1 LFSREVDTLDR
12 SEEEVMANPEAPRS
26 QEESAASDSLITR
39 RQVLGGMAG
48 IAGVAATSSLL
59 AACGPGTASSAP
71 AASSGGSA
79 PAPSTGGSAPAA
91 SLSGEVTL
99 GSNYSDA
106 VPKAAMQ
113 AAADSFTAATGIAVK
128 INTVDHGTF
137 QDQISSY
144 LQGTPDDV
152 WTWFS
157 GFRMRFF
164 AAQGLAT
171 DITDVWDKIG
181 SHYSEAFK
189 VGSTGDDGK
198 QYFVPIYLYPW
209 AVFYRKSVF
218 ADKGYAIPKTFD
230 ELKTLAAKIKTD
242 GLIPFAFGD
251 KDGWPAMGTFDILN
265 LRLNGYDFHV
275 NLMAGKEK
283 WTDPKVK
290 TVFDTFKEILPF
302 HQEGAAGRIWQDA
315 SATLVQKKAAMY
327 FHGMF
332 TSQQFQEAGQ
342 ADLDDLDFF
351 PYPDFGTQYDAEKA
365 LDAPIDGFALS
376 KAPKNLDGAK
386 AFLEHLAQPATQVAW
401 VTADKSNIAAAKDAD
416 TSSYNALQKKAAE
429 VIGSAQ
435 RITQFLDRDTNP
447 NFAGPNGMQAFLLQ
461 FLQDPNQDV
470 TALQKKIQD
479 FWDTL

>member
-1 LFSREVDTLDR
+1 
-12 SEEEVMANPEAPRS
+12 MANPETPN
-26 QEESAASDSLITR
+26 ASGIPSPANPVITR
-39 RQVLGGMAG
+39 RRVLGG
-48 IAGVAATSSLL
+48 IAGVGGLAAASAIL
-59 AACGPGTASSAP
+59 AACSSSGSSSAP
-71 AASSGGSA
+71 AASSGGGASL
-79 PAPSTGGSAPAA
+79 APSVAAGGSPAAGGSTGPAA

-99 GSNYSDA
+99 GSNYSDP
-106 VPKAAMQ
+106 VPKKAMQ
-113 AAADSFTAATGIAVK
+113 AAADSFTAKTGVTVK

-137 QDQISSY
+137 QNQISSY

-157 GFRMRFF
+157 GYRMRFF
-164 AAQGLAT
+164 AAQGLAS
-171 DITDVWDKIG
+171 DISDVWAKLAP
-181 SHYSEAFK
+181 HYTDAFK

-218 ADKGYAIPKTFD
+218 QQKGYEIPTTF
-230 ELKTLAAKIKTD
+230 EQLKTLATKIQSD

-265 LRLNGYDFHV
+265 LRLNGYQFHV
-275 NLMAGKEK
+275 DLMAGKEK

-315 SATLVQKKAAMY
+315 STTLLQKKAAMY

-332 TSQQFQEAGQ
+332 TSQQFQAAGQ

-351 PYPDFGTQYDAEKA
+351 PYPTFGTQYDAEKA

-376 KAPKNLDGAK
+376 KAPKNLDNAK
-386 AFLEHLAQPATQVAW
+386 AFVEHLGQPDTQVAW
-401 VTADKSNIAAAKDAD
+401 VTADVSNIAAAKDAD
-416 TSSYNALQKKAAE
+416 TSKYTPLQKKAAE
-429 VIGSAQ
+429 VIGQAQ

-470 TALQKKIQD
+470 AALQKKIQD

>member
-1 LFSREVDTLDR
+1 LFSKALDPRDR
-12 SEEEVMANPEAPRS
+12 SEEEIMANPEAPRAHDRP
-26 QEESAASDSLITR
+26 AASDTLITR

-48 IAGVAATSSLL
+48 VAGAAAAGGLL
-59 AACGPGTASSAP
+59 AACGP
-71 AASSGGSA
+71 
-79 PAPSTGGSAPAA
+79 STGGSPAA
-91 SLSGEVTL
+91 TAAPPSVAPGESSGPAPSLTGEVTL

-106 VPKAAMQ
+106 VPMKAMQ
-113 AAADSFTAATGIAVK
+113 EAADSFTAETGIPVK

-164 AAQGLAT
+164 AEQGLAT
-171 DITDVWDKIG
+171 DISDIWSKIEPMYG
-181 SHYSEAFK
+181 EAFK
-189 VGSTGDDGK
+189 VGSTGNDGK
-198 QYFVPIYLYPW
+198 QYFIPIYLYPW
-209 AVFYRKSVF
+209 AVFYRKSLF
-218 ADKGYAIPKTFD
+218 EEKGYEIPTTFD
-230 ELKTLAAKIKTD
+230 QLKTLAAKIQAD
-242 GLIPFAFGD
+242 GLVPFAFGD

-275 NLMAGKEK
+275 GLMAGEQS
-283 WTDPKVK
+283 WTDPKIK

-302 HQEGAAGRIWQDA
+302 HQAGAAGRIWQDA
-315 SATLVQKKAAMY
+315 SQSLVQKESAMY

-351 PYPDFGTQYDAEKA
+351 SYPDFGTQYDAEKA

-376 KAPKNLDGAK
+376 KAPKNIDAAK
-386 AFLEHLAQPATQVAW
+386 AFLEHLAQPETQVAW
-401 VTADKSNIAAAKDAD
+401 VTADKSNIAASKDAD
-416 TSSYNALQKKAAE
+416 TSGYTPLQKKAAE
-429 VIGSAQ
+429 VIGGAQ

-447 NFAGPNGMQAFLLQ
+447 NFAGPNGMQAFLLE
-461 FLQDPNQDV
+461 FLQNPDQDV
-470 TALQKKIQD
+470 AALQSKIQA

>member
-1 LFSREVDTLDR
+1 
-12 SEEEVMANPEAPRS
+12 MANPEAPRS
-26 QEESAASDSLITR
+26 PDEQSPSNPLVSR
-39 RQVLGGMAG
+39 RKVLGG
-48 IAGVAATSSLL
+48 IAGVAGLAAVPSLL
-59 AACGPGTASSAP
+59 AACGPGATTAPGSPGGSVAPGGSTPPSSAGP
-71 AASSGGSA
+71 G
-79 PAPSTGGSAPAA
+79 A
-91 SLSGEVTL
+91 SLTGEVTL
-99 GSNYSDA
+99 GSNYSDE
-106 VPKAAMQ
+106 VPKKAMQ
-113 AAADSFTAATGIAVK
+113 AAADSFTANTGIPVK
-128 INTVDHGTF
+128 INTVAHNTF

-171 DITDVWDKIG
+171 DISDVWAKLEP
-181 SHYSEAFK
+181 HYTEAFK

-209 AVFYRKSVF
+209 AVFYRKSLF
-218 ADKGYAIPKTFD
+218 AEKGYEIPTTFD
-230 ELKTLAAKIKTD
+230 QLKTLATKIQGDNLT
-242 GLIPFAFGD
+242 PFAFGD

-302 HQEGAAGRIWQDA
+302 HQAGAAGRIWQDA
-315 SATLVQKKAAMY
+315 SATLLQKKAAMY

-351 PYPDFGTQYDAEKA
+351 PYPAFGTQYDAEKA

-376 KAPKNLDGAK
+376 KAPKNMDAAK
-386 AFLEHLAQPATQVAW
+386 AFVEHLGQPATQVAW
-401 VTADKSNIAAAKDAD
+401 VSADKSNIAAAKDAD
-416 TSSYNALQKKAAE
+416 TSGYTPLQKKAAE
-429 VIGSAQ
+429 VIGAAQ

-447 NFAGPNGMQAFLLQ
+447 NFAGPNGMQAFLLS

-470 TALQKKIQD
+470 AALQKKIQD

>member
-1 LFSREVDTLDR
+1 
-12 SEEEVMANPEAPRS
+12 MANPEAPRS
-26 QEESAASDSLITR
+26 PDGPSPSNPSISR
-39 RQVLGGMAG
+39 RQVLGG
-48 IAGVAATSSLL
+48 IAGVAGLAAVPSLL
-59 AACGPGTASSAP
+59 AACGPGATTAPTTSG
-71 AASSGGSA
+71 AASVPPAGST
-79 PAPSTGGSAPAA
+79 PPSSVGPGA
-91 SLSGEVTL
+91 SLTGEVTL
-99 GSNYSDA
+99 GSNYSDEI
-106 VPKAAMQ
+106 PKKAMQ
-113 AAADSFTAATGIAVK
+113 AAADSFTAKTSIPVK

-171 DITDVWDKIG
+171 DISDVWAKLEP
-181 SHYSEAFK
+181 HYTEAFK
-189 VGSTGDDGK
+189 VGSTGDDSK

-209 AVFYRKSVF
+209 AVFYRKSLWTE
-218 ADKGYAIPKTFD
+218 KGWEIPKTFD
-230 ELKTLAAKIKTD
+230 ELKTLATKIQGAGIT
-242 GLIPFAFGD
+242 PFAFGD

-265 LRLNGYDFHV
+265 LRLNGYQFHV
-275 NLMAGKEK
+275 DLMAGKEK
-283 WTDPKVK
+283 WSDPKVK

-302 HQEGAAGRIWQDA
+302 HQAGAAGRIWQDA
-315 SATLVQKKAAMY
+315 SKTLVQKKAAMY

-351 PYPDFGTQYDAEKA
+351 PYPDFGTEFDAEKA

-376 KAPKNLDGAK
+376 KAPKNLDAAK
-386 AFLEHLAQPATQVAW
+386 AFLEHLGQPDTQVAW
-401 VTADKSNIAAAKDAD
+401 VSADKSNIAAAKDAD
-416 TSSYNALQKKAAE
+416 TSGYTPLQKKAAE
-429 VIGSAQ
+429 VIGAAQ

-447 NFAGPNGMQAFLLQ
+447 NFAGPNGMQQFLLS

-470 TALQKKIQD
+470 AALQKKIQD

>member
-1 LFSREVDTLDR
+1 MTGHPGRAGH
-12 SEEEVMANPEAPRS
+12 EEEVMANADVPRS
-26 QEESAASDSLITR
+26 QGEQAMSRPLTR
-39 RQVLGGMAG
+39 RQVLGG
-48 IAGVAATSSLL
+48 IAGVAGLAAAPNVL
-59 AACGPGTASSAP
+59 AACSPSGGAASPAGSP
-71 AASSGGSA
+71 AASAPGSQ
-79 PAPSTGGSAPAA
+79 PVSSAAA

-106 VPKAAMQ
+106 VPKGAMQ
-113 AAADSFTAATGIAVK
+113 EAADSFTAKTGVNVN

-164 AAQGLAT
+164 AEQGLAT
-171 DITDVWDKIG
+171 DISDIWAKIEPMYG
-181 SHYSEAFK
+181 EAFK
-189 VGSTGDDGK
+189 VGSTGNDGK
-198 QYFVPIYLYPW
+198 QYFIPIYLYPW
-209 AVFYRKSVF
+209 AVFYRKSLF
-218 ADKGYAIPKTFD
+218 AEKGYEIPTTFD
-230 ELKTLAAKIKTD
+230 ELKTLATKIQSD
-242 GLIPFAFGD
+242 GLVPFAFGD

-275 NLMAGKEK
+275 NLMAGEET
-283 WTDPKVK
+283 WTDPKVT
-290 TVFDTFKEILPF
+290 TVFETFKEVLPF

-332 TSQQFQEAGQ
+332 TSQQFQEAGE
-342 ADLDDLDFF
+342 ADLEDLDFF

-376 KAPKNLDGAK
+376 KAPKNLDAAK
-386 AFLEHLAQPATQVAW
+386 AFLEHLAQPETQVAW
-401 VTADKSNIAAAKDAD
+401 VTTDKSNIAASKDAD
-416 TSSYNALQKKAAE
+416 TSGYTGLQKKAAE
-429 VIGSAQ
+429 VIGGAQ

-447 NFAGPNGMQAFLLQ
+447 NFAGPNGMQAFLLD
-461 FLQDPNQDV
+461 FLQNPDQDLPG
-470 TALQKKIQD
+470 LQKKIQD

>member
-1 LFSREVDTLDR
+1 
-12 SEEEVMANPEAPRS
+12 MANAEAPRS
-26 QEESAASDSLITR
+26 PEPSPSNPQMSR
-39 RQVLGGMAG
+39 RQVLGG
-48 IAGVAATSSLL
+48 IAGVAGLATVPSLL
-59 AACGPGTASSAP
+59 AACGPGASTAPSTATGGSQPP
-71 AASSGGSA
+71 AASTPPS
-79 PAPSTGGSAPAA
+79 STGPAA
-91 SLSGEVTL
+91 SLTGEVTL
-99 GSNYSDA
+99 GSNYSDE
-106 VPKAAMQ
+106 VPKKAMQ
-113 AAADSFTAATGIAVK
+113 AAADSFTAKTGIPVK
-128 INTVDHGTF
+128 INTVAHGTF

-171 DITDVWDKIG
+171 DITDVWSKIG
-181 SHYSEAFK
+181 THYGEAFK

-209 AVFYRKSVF
+209 AVFYRKSLF
-218 ADKGYAIPKTFD
+218 AEKGYEIPKTYD
-230 ELKTLAAKIKTD
+230 ELKTLATKIQGD
-242 GLIPFAFGD
+242 GLTPFAFGD

-265 LRLNGYDFHV
+265 LRLNGYQFHV
-275 NLMAGKEK
+275 DLMAGKEK
-283 WTDPKVK
+283 WSDPKVK
-290 TVFDTFKEILPF
+290 TVFDTFKELLPF
-302 HQEGAAGRIWQDA
+302 HQQGAAGRIWQDA
-315 SATLVQKKAAMY
+315 STTLVQKKAAMY

-351 PYPDFGTQYDAEKA
+351 PYPDFGTQWDAEKA

-376 KAPKNLDGAK
+376 KAPKNLDAAK
-386 AFLEHLAQPATQVAW
+386 AFLEHLAQPETQVAW
-401 VTADKSNIAAAKDAD
+401 VSADKSNIAAAKDAD
-416 TSSYNALQKKAAE
+416 TSGYTALQKKAAE
-429 VIGSAQ
+429 VIGGAQ

-461 FLQDPNQDV
+461 FLQDPNQDIA
-470 TALQKKIQD
+470 ALQKKIQD

>member
-1 LFSREVDTLDR
+1 
-12 SEEEVMANPEAPRS
+12 MANPEAPK
-26 QEESAASDSLITR
+26 ASGIPSPGNPLITR
-39 RQVLGGMAG
+39 RRVLGG
-48 IAGVAATSSLL
+48 IAGVGGLAAASAVL
-59 AACGPGTASSAP
+59 AACSTSGSSSSP
-71 AASSGGSA
+71 AASSGGGGASA
-79 PAPSTGGSAPAA
+79 AAPSTGGGASSPAA
-91 SLSGEVTL
+91 SAGGEVTL
-99 GSNYSDA
+99 GSNYSDP
-106 VPKAAMQ
+106 VPKKAMQ
-113 AAADSFTAATGIAVK
+113 AAADSFTQKTGITVK

-137 QDQISSY
+137 QNQISSY

-157 GFRMRFF
+157 GYRMRFF
-164 AAQGLAT
+164 ASQGLAY
-171 DITDVWDKIG
+171 DISDVWAKLAP
-181 SHYSEAFK
+181 HYTDAFK

-209 AVFYRKSVF
+209 AVFYRKSLF
-218 ADKGYAIPKTFD
+218 QDKGYEIPTTYD
-230 ELKTLAAKIKTD
+230 QLKTLAAKIKGD

-251 KDGWPAMGTFDILN
+251 KDGWPAMGTFDILD
-265 LRLNGYDFHV
+265 LRLNGYQFHV
-275 NLMAGKEK
+275 DLMAGKEK

-315 SATLVQKKAAMY
+315 STTLLQKKAAMY

-332 TSQQFQEAGQ
+332 TSQQFQQAGQ

-351 PYPDFGTQYDAEKA
+351 PYPAFGTQYDAEKA

-386 AFLEHLAQPATQVAW
+386 AFVEHLGQPDTQVAW
-401 VTADKSNIAAAKDAD
+401 VTADVSNIAAAKDVD
-416 TSSYNALQKKAAE
+416 TSKYTPLQKKAAE
-429 VIGSAQ
+429 VIGQAQ

-461 FLQDPNQDV
+461 FIQDPNQDV
-470 TALQKKIQD
+470 AALQKKIQD

>member
-1 LFSREVDTLDR
+1 
-12 SEEEVMANPEAPRS
+12 MANAEAPRS
-26 QEESAASDSLITR
+26 PEPSPSNPQISR
-39 RQVLGGMAG
+39 RQVLGG
-48 IAGVAATSSLL
+48 IAGVAGLATVPSLL
-59 AACGPGTASSAP
+59 AACGPGASTAPSTATGGSQPP
-71 AASSGGSA
+71 AASTPPS
-79 PAPSTGGSAPAA
+79 STGPAA
-91 SLSGEVTL
+91 SLTGEVTL
-99 GSNYSDA
+99 GSNYSDE
-106 VPKAAMQ
+106 VPKKAMQ
-113 AAADSFTAATGIAVK
+113 AAADSFTAKTGIPVK
-128 INTVDHGTF
+128 INTVAHGTF

-171 DITDVWDKIG
+171 DITDVWSKIG
-181 SHYSEAFK
+181 THYGEAFK

-209 AVFYRKSVF
+209 AVFYRKSLF
-218 ADKGYAIPKTFD
+218 AEKGYEIPKTYD
-230 ELKTLAAKIKTD
+230 ELKTLATKIQGD
-242 GLIPFAFGD
+242 GLTPFAFGD

-265 LRLNGYDFHV
+265 LRLNGYQFHV
-275 NLMAGKEK
+275 DLMAGKEK
-283 WTDPKVK
+283 WSDPKVK
-290 TVFDTFKEILPF
+290 TVFDTFKELLPF
-302 HQEGAAGRIWQDA
+302 HQQGAAGRIWQDA
-315 SATLVQKKAAMY
+315 STTLVQKKAAMY

-351 PYPDFGTQYDAEKA
+351 PYPDFGTQWDAEKA

-376 KAPKNLDGAK
+376 KAPKNLDAAK
-386 AFLEHLAQPATQVAW
+386 AFLEHLAQPETQVAW

-416 TSSYNALQKKAAE
+416 TSGYTALQKKAAE
-429 VIGSAQ
+429 VIGGAQ

-461 FLQDPNQDV
+461 FLQDPNQDIA
-470 TALQKKIQD
+470 ALQKKIQD

>member
-1 LFSREVDTLDR
+1 LCGSPGRADH
-12 SEEEVMANPEAPRS
+12 EEEVMANPAAPRS
-26 QEESAASDSLITR
+26 QGEQTMSTRPLTR
-39 RQVLGGMAG
+39 RQVLGG
-48 IAGVAATSSLL
+48 IAGVAGLAAAPSVL
-59 AACGPGTASSAP
+59 AACGPGGTAP
-71 AASSGGSA
+71 TTAASAAPPASQPAGSV
-79 PAPSTGGSAPAA
+79 PAP

-106 VPKAAMQ
+106 VPKGAMQ
-113 AAADSFTAATGIAVK
+113 EAADSFTANTGVTVK

-164 AAQGLAT
+164 AEQGLAT
-171 DITDVWDKIG
+171 DISDIWAKIEPMYG
-181 SHYSEAFK
+181 EAFK
-189 VGSTGDDGK
+189 VGSTGNDGK
-198 QYFVPIYLYPW
+198 QYFIPIYLYPW
-209 AVFYRKSVF
+209 AVFYRKSLF
-218 ADKGYAIPKTFD
+218 EEKSYEIPKTFD
-230 ELKTLAAKIKTD
+230 ELKTLAAKIQSD
-242 GLIPFAFGD
+242 GLVPFAFGD

-275 NLMAGKEK
+275 QLMAGEQK
-283 WTDPKVK
+283 WTDPKIT

-315 SATLVQKKAAMY
+315 SATLVQKRAAMY

-376 KAPKNLDGAK
+376 KAPKNLDAAK
-386 AFLEHLAQPATQVAW
+386 AFLEHLAQPATQVTW
-401 VTADKSNIAAAKDAD
+401 VTTDKSNIAASKDAD
-416 TSSYNALQKKAAE
+416 TSGYTPLQKKAAE

-447 NFAGPNGMQAFLLQ
+447 NFAGPNGMQAFLLD
-461 FLQDPNQDV
+461 FLQNPDQDLP
-470 TALQKKIQD
+470 ALQKKIQD

>member
-1 LFSREVDTLDR
+1 
-12 SEEEVMANPEAPRS
+12 MANPETPN
-26 QEESAASDSLITR
+26 ASGIPSPANPVITR
-39 RQVLGGMAG
+39 RRVLGG
-48 IAGVAATSSLL
+48 IAGVGGLAAASALL
-59 AACGPGTASSAP
+59 AACSSGSSSSP
-71 AASSGGSA
+71 AASSGGGASA
-79 PAPSTGGSAPAA
+79 APSTAGVSPAAGGSSGPAA

-99 GSNYSDA
+99 GSNYSDP
-106 VPKAAMQ
+106 VPKKAMQ
-113 AAADSFTAATGIAVK
+113 AAADSFTAKTGVAVK

-137 QDQISSY
+137 QNQISSY

-157 GFRMRFF
+157 GYRMRFF
-164 AAQGLAT
+164 ASQGLAT
-171 DITDVWDKIG
+171 DISDVWAKLAP
-181 SHYSEAFK
+181 HYTDAFK

-218 ADKGYAIPKTFD
+218 QEKGYEIPTTFD
-230 ELKTLAAKIKTD
+230 QLKTLATKIQGD

-302 HQEGAAGRIWQDA
+302 HQQGAAGRIWQDA
-315 SATLVQKKAAMY
+315 STTLLQKKAAMY

-332 TSQQFQEAGQ
+332 TSQQFQAAGQ

-351 PYPDFGTQYDAEKA
+351 PYPAFGTQYDAEKA

-376 KAPKNLDGAK
+376 KAPKNLDNAK
-386 AFLEHLAQPATQVAW
+386 AFVEHLGQPDTQVAW
-401 VTADKSNIAAAKDAD
+401 VTADVSNIAAAKDAD
-416 TSSYNALQKKAAE
+416 TSKYTPLQKKAAE
-429 VIGSAQ
+429 VIGQAQ

-470 TALQKKIQD
+470 AALQKKIQD

>member
-1 LFSREVDTLDR
+1 
-12 SEEEVMANPEAPRS
+12 MANPEAPRS
-26 QEESAASDSLITR
+26 PDGPSPSNPLVTR
-39 RQVLGGMAG
+39 RRVLGGMAG
-48 IAGVAATSSLL
+48 IAGLASVPSLL
-59 AACGPGTASSAP
+59 AACSP
-71 AASSGGSA
+71 AATT
-79 PAPSTGGSAPAA
+79 APSTGGAASQPPAA
-91 SLSGEVTL
+91 STPPAASGSAVAASGEVTL

-106 VPKAAMQ
+106 VPKKAMQ
-113 AAADSFTAATGIAVK
+113 AAADSFTAKTGITVK

-164 AAQGLAT
+164 AAQGLAS
-171 DITDVWDKIG
+171 DISDVWTKLAP
-181 SHYSEAFK
+181 HYGEAFK

-218 ADKGYAIPKTFD
+218 ADKGYTIPKTFD
-230 ELKTLAAKIKTD
+230 ELKTLATKIKGD

-265 LRLNGYDFHV
+265 LRLNGYQFHV
-275 NLMAGKEK
+275 DLMAGKEK

-376 KAPKNLDGAK
+376 KAPKNLAGAK

-416 TSSYNALQKKAAE
+416 TSGYTPLQKKAAE
-429 VIGSAQ
+429 VIGAAQ